1 MSEIAVQPS
10 PIENLAEFENK
21 HSLLAW
27 LSSCDHKQIGV
38 LYLLTALGFFVVGGC
53 EALFMRIQLAVPNNH
68 FLKPE
73 TYDELFTLHGTTMI
87 FLVVVPTLLG
97 LSMYLVPL
105 MIGARDVAFPR
116 LNALGYW
123 LLLFGGI
130 FIYCSVLFG
139 NAPDMGWFSYAPL
152 SEKPY
157 SSQPGVD
164 FWALGLLSI
173 GIGTVAAGINLIV
186 TIFTLRAPGVTMK
199 RLPLFAWMT
208 MVNSFLIVIALPALN
223 ASLVML
229 LIDRG
234 LHARFFTP
242 DAGGSPILWQ
252 HFFWSFGH
260 PEVYI
265 MVLPAFGIISEV
277 IPVFSRK
284 PIFGYGF
291 VAASTVAIALLSF
304 AVWAHHMFAVGLGH
318 SMDIFFAFGSML
330 IAVPTGIKIFNWVFT
345 MWGGAIRY
353 TTAMKFAAAFLIEFT
368 IGGLS
373 GVVFAVVPIDWQLT
387 DTYVIVAH
395 IHYVLFGGTMF
406 AVFAG
411 IYYWWPKMTGHL
423 LSERLGTW
431 HFWTTAIGFNVTFF
445 VQHMLGF
452 AGMTRRIWTYP
463 NMPQWGLLNMISSV
477 GAFLLAGSTLFFFAN
492 MLRNRKHG
500 KIAGNNPWE
509 AWTLEWATSSPP
521 PVYNFAQVPPV
532 HGPRPLWDLHHPL
545 QQDRYLKER
554 SDDKQRPT
562 APARSKHS
570 GIEEHEIAEFAGGAG
585 RFLEGLL
592 RKKALFA
599 VSLFLASEAI
609 FFACLIAAYVY
620 YTGSS
625 LQGPNAH
632 TVLDPLKTG
641 FYTACLL
648 ASSLTVYMAERALR
662 REKRGLA
669 LWLGATI
676 FLGAV
681 FLYGEMQEYRKLL
694 HENVTVSRDLFGS
707 TYYTLTGFHALHVTV
722 GLVLLGTILVI
733 SRRRRMGKRQRTAL
747 QCISSYWHFV
757 DVVWIAVFSV
767 VYLWSTR

>member
-1 MSEIAVQPS
+1 MSEIAVRPG
-10 PIENLAEFENK
+10 PIRDLKEFEEK
-21 HSLLAW
+21 RSMLAW
-27 LSSCDHKQIGV
+27 LSSCDHKQLGI
-38 LYLLTALGFFVVGGC
+38 LYMLTALGFFIVGGC

-130 FIYCSVLFG
+130 FLYSSILFG

-157 SSQPGVD
+157 SSLPGVD

-173 GIGTVAAGINLIV
+173 GIGTVASGINLIV
-186 TIFTLRAPGVTMK
+186 TILTLRAPGVTMK

-208 MVNSFLIVIALPALN
+208 MVNSFLIVFALPALN

-353 TTAMKFAAAFLIEFT
+353 TTAMKFATAFLIEFT

-373 GVVFAVVPIDWQLT
+373 GVVFAVVPMDWQLT

-411 IYYWWPKMTGHL
+411 IYYWWPKMSGRM
-423 LSERLGTW
+423 LSERLGAW
-431 HFWTTAIGFNVTFF
+431 HFWTTVVGFNVTFF

-463 NMPQWGLLNMISSV
+463 SMPQWGLLNMISSV
-477 GAFLLAGSTLFFFAN
+477 GAFVLAGSTLFFLWN
-492 MLRNRKHG
+492 MLRSRRHG
-500 KIAGNNPWE
+500 KLAGSNPWE

-532 HGPRPLWDLHHPL
+532 HGPRPLWDLHHPDR
-545 QQDRYLKER
+545 QDRYLNK
-554 SDDKQRPT
+554 
-562 APARSKHS
+562 
-570 GIEEHEIAEFAGGAG
+570 
-585 RFLEGLL
+585 
-592 RKKALFA
+592 
-599 VSLFLASEAI
+599 
-609 FFACLIAAYVY
+609 
-620 YTGSS
+620 
-625 LQGPNAH
+625 
-632 TVLDPLKTG
+632 
-641 FYTACLL
+641 
-648 ASSLTVYMAERALR
+648 
-662 REKRGLA
+662 
-669 LWLGATI
+669 
-676 FLGAV
+676 
-681 FLYGEMQEYRKLL
+681 
-694 HENVTVSRDLFGS
+694 
-707 TYYTLTGFHALHVTV
+707 
-722 GLVLLGTILVI
+722 
-733 SRRRRMGKRQRTAL
+733 
-747 QCISSYWHFV
+747 
-757 DVVWIAVFSV
+757 
-767 VYLWSTR
+767 

>member
-1 MSEIAVQPS
+1 MSEIAVRPG
-10 PIENLAEFENK
+10 PIRDLKEFEEK
-21 HSLLAW
+21 RSMLAW
-27 LSSCDHKQIGV
+27 LSSCDHKQLGI
-38 LYLLTALGFFVVGGC
+38 LYMLTALGFFIVGGC

-130 FIYCSVLFG
+130 FLYSSILFG

-157 SSQPGVD
+157 SSLPGVD

-173 GIGTVAAGINLIV
+173 GIGTVASGINLIV
-186 TIFTLRAPGVTMK
+186 TILTLRAPGVTMK

-208 MVNSFLIVIALPALN
+208 MVNSFLIVFALPALN

-353 TTAMKFAAAFLIEFT
+353 TTAMKFATAFLIEFT

-373 GVVFAVVPIDWQLT
+373 GVVFAVVPMDWQLT

-411 IYYWWPKMTGHL
+411 IYYWWPKMSGRM
-423 LSERLGTW
+423 LSERLGAW
-431 HFWTTAIGFNVTFF
+431 HFWTTVVGFNVTFF

-477 GAFLLAGSTLFFFAN
+477 GAFVLAGSTLFFLWN
-492 MLRNRKHG
+492 MLRSRRHG
-500 KIAGNNPWE
+500 KLAGSNPWE

-532 HGPRPLWDLHHPL
+532 HGPRPLWDLHHPDR
-545 QQDRYLKER
+545 QDRYLNK
-554 SDDKQRPT
+554 
-562 APARSKHS
+562 
-570 GIEEHEIAEFAGGAG
+570 
-585 RFLEGLL
+585 
-592 RKKALFA
+592 
-599 VSLFLASEAI
+599 
-609 FFACLIAAYVY
+609 
-620 YTGSS
+620 
-625 LQGPNAH
+625 
-632 TVLDPLKTG
+632 
-641 FYTACLL
+641 
-648 ASSLTVYMAERALR
+648 
-662 REKRGLA
+662 
-669 LWLGATI
+669 
-676 FLGAV
+676 
-681 FLYGEMQEYRKLL
+681 
-694 HENVTVSRDLFGS
+694 
-707 TYYTLTGFHALHVTV
+707 
-722 GLVLLGTILVI
+722 
-733 SRRRRMGKRQRTAL
+733 
-747 QCISSYWHFV
+747 
-757 DVVWIAVFSV
+757 
-767 VYLWSTR
+767 